1 MLFYIL
7 LFLCTAFII
16 LITNLLKQDRQKR
29 IIYILWFIGVFLI
42 SGLRFEL
49 GGSDYYIYREGFEA
63 IPKLWELNQLGDSIE
78 NIKLVNNF
86 EIGYLLFN
94 SFVKTLGFNF
104 YGFTVIESAI
114 WYLCMYHGLKRYIND
129 WAIVLPVFLY
139 KLFFYNTFISLRQ
152 SITIA
157 IFFVSW
163 RLIQDKK
170 IIKYYLLCIL
180 ALLFHNG
187 AIILFVVYP
196 VMQFKL
202 TKKRLL
208 ILNVIAW
215 SMFLI
220 DKLGFS
226 IFAMINAIL
235 ERIPSESTIIF
246 KAKQWMSMNMPI
258 SIFHIAEYMLLMF
271 LVIICFDKI
280 IEKDSNSEFVLKIFT
295 CLLPI
300 FAIFSGNVV
309 STRFK
314 DYFTITYGIILMY
327 LCQID
332 EGRKKYIVQLCT
344 VAICA
349 YGYFRYIINFDAGG
363 LMPYVTFVSK
373 GIGIFN

>member
-63 IPKLWELNQLGDSIE
+63 IPKLWKLNQLGDSIE

-226 IFAMINAIL
+226 IFVMINAIL
-235 ERIPSESTIIF
+235 ERIPSESTIF
-246 KAKQWMSMNMPI
+246 
-258 SIFHIAEYMLLMF
+258 F
-271 LVIICFDKI
+271 
-280 IEKDSNSEFVLKIFT
+280 
-295 CLLPI
+295 
-300 FAIFSGNVV
+300 
-309 STRFK
+309 
-314 DYFTITYGIILMY
+314 
-327 LCQID
+327 
-332 EGRKKYIVQLCT
+332 
-344 VAICA
+344 
-349 YGYFRYIINFDAGG
+349 
-363 LMPYVTFVSK
+363 
-373 GIGIFN
+373 

>member
-1 MLFYIL
+1 M
-7 LFLCTAFII
+7 
-16 LITNLLKQDRQKR
+16 
-29 IIYILWFIGVFLI
+29 
-42 SGLRFEL
+42 
-49 GGSDYYIYREGFEA
+49 
-63 IPKLWELNQLGDSIE
+63 
-78 NIKLVNNF
+78 
-86 EIGYLLFN
+86 FN

-226 IFAMINAIL
+226 IFVMINAIL

-295 CLLPI
+295 CFGYQY
-300 FAIFSGNVV
+300 FAIF
-309 STRFK
+309 
-314 DYFTITYGIILMY
+314 
-327 LCQID
+327 
-332 EGRKKYIVQLCT
+332 
-344 VAICA
+344 
-349 YGYFRYIINFDAGG
+349 
-363 LMPYVTFVSK
+363 
-373 GIGIFN
+373 

>member
-16 LITNLLKQDRQKR
+16 LITILLKQDRQKR

-49 GGSDYYIYREGFEA
+49 GGSDYNIYREGFEA
-63 IPKLWELNQLGDSIE
+63 IPKLWKLNQLGDSIE

-163 RLIQDKK
+163 RVIQVK
-170 IIKYYLLCIL
+170 
-180 ALLFHNG
+180 
-187 AIILFVVYP
+187 
-196 VMQFKL
+196 
-202 TKKRLL
+202 
-208 ILNVIAW
+208 
-215 SMFLI
+215 
-220 DKLGFS
+220 
-226 IFAMINAIL
+226 
-235 ERIPSESTIIF
+235 
-246 KAKQWMSMNMPI
+246 
-258 SIFHIAEYMLLMF
+258 
-271 LVIICFDKI
+271 
-280 IEKDSNSEFVLKIFT
+280 
-295 CLLPI
+295 
-300 FAIFSGNVV
+300 
-309 STRFK
+309 
-314 DYFTITYGIILMY
+314 
-327 LCQID
+327 
-332 EGRKKYIVQLCT
+332 
-344 VAICA
+344 
-349 YGYFRYIINFDAGG
+349 
-363 LMPYVTFVSK
+363 
-373 GIGIFN
+373 